1 MVWSENTTLF
11 LQHRKLRARSCHPQP
26 SSMPQAIPM
35 KRWQHFITSLRLD
48 QRVDFEEGDIGL
60 PGGAEGAVHWERFRD
75 QFGAQRFV
83 HNFCFNFASKRRS
96 ENLWPLEVATRFGL
110 PRTIGSYG
118 DSTQGNP
125 LGTTSV
131 TPNVQGLGLFL
142 Y

>member
-1 MVWSENTTLF
+1 
-11 LQHRKLRARSCHPQP
+11 
-26 SSMPQAIPM
+26 MPQAIPM

-48 QRVDFEEGDIGL
+48 QRVDFEEGDVGL

-118 DSTQGNP
+118 DVYHLRDPKCSGFGVIP
-125 LGTTSV
+125 LLTYVRG
-131 TPNVQGLGLFL
+131 
-142 Y
+142 